1 MGTLTCLEPLK
12 KKEEEGIEKNREIKK
27 VSFWEMTS
35 SQKRDLRRLVCLDLE
50 EPYCTRVTFDFLF
63 MFHNLRKNEEGNKNV
78 FFGRENCSSKKNAN
92 LVSIKGNNIIK
103 ENGQ

>member
-35 SQKRDLRRLVCLDLE
+35 S
-50 EPYCTRVTFDFLF
+50 
-63 MFHNLRKNEEGNKNV
+63 
-78 FFGRENCSSKKNAN
+78 
-92 LVSIKGNNIIK
+92 
-103 ENGQ
+103 